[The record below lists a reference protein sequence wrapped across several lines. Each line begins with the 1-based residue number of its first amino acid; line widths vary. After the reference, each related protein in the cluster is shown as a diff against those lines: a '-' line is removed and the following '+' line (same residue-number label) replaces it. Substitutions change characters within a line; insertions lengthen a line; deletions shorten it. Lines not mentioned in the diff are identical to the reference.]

1 MAYYPSSD
9 LPSAKH
15 VLYGNALYN
24 NGVEYTN
31 PYAELT
37 KGYKDYSKSTMDAQF
52 ELKQDLSFIT
62 KGLNVRGL
70 FNTSR
75 YAYFEVGRASN
86 PYFYNVG
93 SYDKN
98 SSYTIMQLNED
109 ANRRNIWSL
118 PVHGQTY
125 SLRSNMEAAM
135 SYNRSFG
142 NHDISGLHV
151 YQRREKKVSN
161 ITDDSGKD
169 NLQKSLPYR
178 NQGLSGRFTYA
189 FDNRLYG

>member
-1 MAYYPSSD
+1 M
-9 LPSAKH
+9 
-15 VLYGNALYN
+15 
-24 NGVEYTN
+24 EYTN

-70 FNTSR
+70 FNTSL

-109 ANRRNIWSL
+109 ANPTEYLESTGSWTDVQST
-118 PVHGQTY
+118 VY
-125 SLRSNMEAAM
+125 MEAAM

-142 NHDISGLHV
+142 NHDISGLLV

-169 NLQKSLPYR
+169 NLQKSLPYVTR
-178 NQGLSGRFTYA
+178 AYPAVLLMHSTIAIG
-189 FDNRLYG
+189 

>member
-1 MAYYPSSD
+1 MYKKIMVSNPVLFPAYYPSSD

-75 YAYFEVGRASN
+75 R
-86 PYFYNVG
+86 
-93 SYDKN
+93 
-98 SSYTIMQLNED
+98 
-109 ANRRNIWSL
+109 
-118 PVHGQTY
+118 
-125 SLRSNMEAAM
+125 
-135 SYNRSFG
+135 
-142 NHDISGLHV
+142 
-151 YQRREKKVSN
+151 
-161 ITDDSGKD
+161 
-169 NLQKSLPYR
+169 
-178 NQGLSGRFTYA
+178 
-189 FDNRLYG
+189 

>member
-1 MAYYPSSD
+1 M
-9 LPSAKH
+9 
-15 VLYGNALYN
+15 
-24 NGVEYTN
+24 EYTN

-98 SSYTIMQLNED
+98 IPSCN
-109 ANRRNIWSL
+109 
-118 PVHGQTY
+118 
-125 SLRSNMEAAM
+125 
-135 SYNRSFG
+135 
-142 NHDISGLHV
+142 
-151 YQRREKKVSN
+151 
-161 ITDDSGKD
+161 
-169 NLQKSLPYR
+169 
-178 NQGLSGRFTYA
+178 
-189 FDNRLYG
+189 

>member
-1 MAYYPSSD
+1 M
-9 LPSAKH
+9 
-15 VLYGNALYN
+15 
-24 NGVEYTN
+24 
-31 PYAELT
+31 
-37 KGYKDYSKSTMDAQF
+37 
-52 ELKQDLSFIT
+52 
-62 KGLNVRGL
+62 NVRGL

-109 ANRRNIWSL
+109 ANPTEYLESTGSWTDVQST
-118 PVHGQTY
+118 VY
-125 SLRSNMEAAM
+125 MEAAM

-142 NHDISGLHV
+142 NHDISGLLV

-161 ITDDSGKD
+161 ITERFGER
-169 NLQKSLPYR
+169 QFAEIVALP
-178 NQGLSGRFTYA
+178 
-189 FDNRLYG
+189 